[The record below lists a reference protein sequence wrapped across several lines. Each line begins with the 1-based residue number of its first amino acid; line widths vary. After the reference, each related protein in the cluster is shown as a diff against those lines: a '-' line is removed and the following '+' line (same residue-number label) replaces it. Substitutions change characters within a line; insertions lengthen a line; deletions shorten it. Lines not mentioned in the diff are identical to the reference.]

1 MEAGVGAAGPP
12 RDGNGRERRGRRKKT
27 QYLPRRL
34 PAAPAPGQ
42 MRKRSRALAFIRG
55 PPRDTITRPWFRIY
69 TTGPQTRLTHTPATQ
84 TPVGWLRGPVSWL
97 VLSPPPPNNQT
108 TTAGFCNVCARVYCG
123 YEPVTGGENPD
134 GGCGSGRAPY
144 PPYSSIPRA
153 SVNICSNSKSAI
165 SRAP

>member
-1 MEAGVGAAGPP
+1 MPPDPLAMGMDGSDGAGA
-12 RDGNGRERRGRRKKT
+12 KKT

-55 PPRDTITRPWFRIY
+55 PPCDTITRPWFRIY

-97 VLSPPPPNNQT
+97 VLSPT
-108 TTAGFCNVCARVYCG
+108 T
-123 YEPVTGGENPD
+123 
-134 GGCGSGRAPY
+134 
-144 PPYSSIPRA
+144 
-153 SVNICSNSKSAI
+153 K
-165 SRAP
+165 

>member
-12 RDGNGRERRGRRKKT
+12 RDGNGRERRGRRKKNAVSPAKAT
-27 QYLPRRL
+27 RRPSPRPNAETVPRSGL
-34 PAAPAPGQ
+34 YTRAALRHNHPSVVSNLHDRPADAANTHAGNPDPSGLVA
-42 MRKRSRALAFIRG
+42 RSRLLASSF
-55 PPRDTITRPWFRIY
+55 
-69 TTGPQTRLTHTPATQ
+69 
-84 TPVGWLRGPVSWL
+84 
-97 VLSPPPPNNQT
+97 PPPPNNQT